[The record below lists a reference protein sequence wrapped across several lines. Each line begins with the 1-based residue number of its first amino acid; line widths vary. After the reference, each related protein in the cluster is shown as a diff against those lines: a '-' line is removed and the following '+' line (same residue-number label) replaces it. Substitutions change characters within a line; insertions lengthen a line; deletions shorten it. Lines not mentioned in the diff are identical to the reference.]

1 MVRFCVLFYRWLA
14 DCHLRKGN
22 AESGTV
28 FQSKS
33 RLIKALLER
42 AFPTFPEPGFN
53 PMFPGEV
60 ELFYPTAPHRIQP
73 ASWTKEEYGSH
84 PEKQKD
90 FDSWTWAFGD
100 YWKHEVVGYEQSV
113 RHMVAVMK
121 KEGPFDGI
129 VGFSAGAGMA
139 LTLVSLSK
147 RRGTGDPKFMEA
159 LAINPEDI
167 PPPFQF
173 AVCCSGFIIH
183 HPRYRSLYYPK
194 IQTPILIFIGSF
206 DPIVPGKAHLEV
218 RTQMCE
224 RSDSLSSGYTL
235 RAQRKAVSGYDL

>member
-1 MVRFCVLFYRWLA
+1 
-14 DCHLRKGN
+14 
-22 AESGTV
+22 
-28 FQSKS
+28 
-33 RLIKALLER
+33 
-42 AFPTFPEPGFN
+42 
-53 PMFPGEV
+53 
-60 ELFYPTAPHRIQP
+60 
-73 ASWTKEEYGSH
+73 
-84 PEKQKD
+84 
-90 FDSWTWAFGD
+90 
-100 YWKHEVVGYEQSV
+100 
-113 RHMVAVMK
+113 
-121 KEGPFDGI
+121 
-129 VGFSAGAGMA
+129 MA